1 MVTPNPRFSFLPLL
15 FRSATAS
22 MHPDTSARHLP
33 VLPLGPFNTVPIPQP
48 QCTRARPP
56 GHVRPCSTRCQSR
69 RLKAPDPAPGDN
81 RPSFLPAA
89 GVSTIVSS
97 ERIPRR
103 PCPPFCHYRRRC
115 CCVYRRQSGRRRAP
129 ISISATSTMLS
140 SREEER
146 WRVPPQT
153 GVFLRGRSTTRDGW
167 NAESC

>member
-1 MVTPNPRFSFLPLL
+1 MVNSTPRFNCLTLM

-69 RLKAPDPAPGDN
+69 RLKAPGPAPGYN
-81 RPSFLPAA
+81 HPSFLPAA

-115 CCVYRRQSGRRRAP
+115 CCVSCRQSGQRRAP

-140 SREEER
+140 IREEER
-146 WRVPPQT
+146 RRVPPQT
-153 GVFLRGRSTTRDGW
+153 GVFLRGRSTTRDVR
-167 NAESC
+167 NA